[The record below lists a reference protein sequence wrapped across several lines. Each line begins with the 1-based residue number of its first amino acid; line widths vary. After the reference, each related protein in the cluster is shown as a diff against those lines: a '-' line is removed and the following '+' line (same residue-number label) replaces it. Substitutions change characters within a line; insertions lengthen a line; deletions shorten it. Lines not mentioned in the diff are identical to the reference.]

1 MVDTQLFYDGSFRRI
16 MIRPLLVIKR
26 NVNGSIRNLL
36 ICSNSG
42 SFIFWFDCTDLACF
56 FHFR

>member
-36 ICSNSG
+36 ICANPG
-42 SFIFWFDCTDLACF
+42 SFIS
-56 FHFR
+56 